1 MSELE
6 RIRSDSLG
14 RLAVAAW
21 RPVTARGRA
30 ILRFS
35 MRVVPVLDLKGGLA
49 VHAVRGERQFYAP
62 VRSVLSPSADPVALA
77 RAFRDRLGSDA
88 CYVADLDAISGVGD
102 HHAVVRAIAGLGLA
116 VWLDAGVATAGDA
129 HRAASGGARR
139 VIVGTETLKDVRD
152 LPGIVQGAR
161 GATSAGADC
170 ILSLDHRGGQLLG
183 GSPAVAGIDAN
194 ALATAAWAAG
204 IRAFI
209 VLDLARV
216 GAGTGPETEPA
227 RRLRASLPAAEIVL
241 GGGVR
246 GKDDLRALAAA
257 GYQAALVGTALHTGV
272 LGPADLIARA

>member
-35 MRVVPVLDLKGGLA
+35 MRVVPVLDLKGGVA
-49 VHAVRGERQFYAP
+49 VHAVRGERQSYAP

-88 CYVADLDAISGVGD
+88 CYVADLDAITGAGD
-102 HHAVVRAIAGLGLA
+102 HHVVVRAIADLGLA
-116 VWLDAGVATAGDA
+116 VWLDAGVATVEDA
-129 HRAASGGARR
+129 RRAVGCGARR
-139 VIVGTETLKDVRD
+139 VIVGTETLKDPHD
-152 LPGIVQGAR
+152 LAGIVQAAR
-161 GATSAGADC
+161 GADC

>member
-1 MSELE
+1 MTRMEPT
-6 RIRSDSLG
+6 RSDSLD
-14 RLAVAAW
+14 RLVFAAW
-21 RPVTARGRA
+21 CAVTARRRA

-35 MRVVPVLDLKGGLA
+35 MRVVPVLDLKGGVA
-49 VHAVRGERQFYAP
+49 VHAVRGERQSYAP

-88 CYVADLDAISGVGD
+88 CYVADLDAISGAGD
-102 HHAVVRAIAGLGLA
+102 HHAVVRAIASLGLA

-129 HRAASGGARR
+129 HRAASWGARR

-152 LPGIVQGAR
+152 LPAIAQGAR

-170 ILSLDHRGGQLLG
+170 ILSLDHRGGRLIG
-183 GSPAVAGIDAN
+183 GSPQVAEMEATGLAEAAWTAGIH
-194 ALATAAWAAG
+194 
-204 IRAFI
+204 AFI

-216 GAGTGPETEPA
+216 GAGAGPETEPA
-227 RRLRASLPAAEIVL
+227 QRLRAHLPEAEIVL

-246 GKDDLRALAAA
+246 GKDDLHALERA

-272 LGPADLIARA
+272 LGPADLRPPV